1 MRLRA
6 VHVLVAA
13 LAIACTPLDASAKWT
28 KLRSQHFLV
37 IGEAS
42 EGRIRRTAQKLEQ
55 FRDMVARVLPGA
67 VAVSPAPIVV
77 VVFPHAWAF
86 APYAPAG
93 RSSELV
99 GYSVSWEDVSY
110 IAVNGGRADL
120 SESIAFHEFTHILM
134 GNTLGEI
141 PLWVNEGLA
150 ELYATFQDERGGR
163 GAMIGAGRG
172 YHLSLLRSRGLIPVA
187 ELIAID
193 DKSPEYDEGV
203 RRGILYAQSWALMHY
218 LSFGSPQR
226 RVQLTAYLAALQ
238 AGQPSIRAFVD
249 AFGPDFASLDS
260 ELRDYIRRVSVPVV
274 RVEFSERVAVDTS
287 LRGETMADLDGE
299 AYLGELLFRV
309 GDIDAARRHLQ
320 RILDKDPA
328 QPKAVGTM
336 GLIELESGRADSA
349 IALLQR
355 AVALAPE
362 DGGIR
367 GGLGRALVARA
378 QQSPAGSE
386 AFATTL
392 DEARRTL
399 EQATTLDPSAAHTFA
414 LLGYVALLGRTDPA
428 AAVANLSEA
437 VRMAPVREQYQM
449 RLAEALLRDRQ
460 FERARSYLAPLATR
474 ARSTQ
479 VREGAATLLATI
491 VQRQLDVAK

>member
-1 MRLRA
+1 MRA

-13 LAIACTPLDASAKWT
+13 LVVACTPVDASAKWT
-28 KLRSQHFLV
+28 RVRSQHFLV

-67 VAVSPAPIVV
+67 VAVSPAPVLV

-86 APYAPAG
+86 TPYVPPG
-93 RSSELV
+93 RSSDLV

-110 IAVNGGRADL
+110 IALNAGRADIA
-120 SESIAFHEFTHILM
+120 ESIAFHEFTHILM
-134 GNTLGEI
+134 GNTFGEI
-141 PLWVNEGLA
+141 PLWLNEGLA

-172 YHLSLLRSRGLIPVA
+172 YHLSVLRSRGLIPIA
-187 ELIAID
+187 DLIAID

-218 LSFGSPQR
+218 LSFGSPER
-226 RVQLTAYLAALQ
+226 RSQLTAYLAGLQ

-249 AFGPDFASLDS
+249 AFGPDFSALDS

-274 RVEFSERVAVDTS
+274 RVEFSERVAIDTS
-287 LRGETMADLDGE
+287 LRGEAMADLEGN
-299 AYLGELLFRV
+299 AYLGELLFRLEQP
-309 GDIDAARRHLQ
+309 DAARRHLQ

-328 QPKAVGTM
+328 QPRAVAAM
-336 GLIELESGRADSA
+336 GLIELETGRIEQA
-349 IALLQR
+349 IALLRR
-355 AVALAPE
+355 AADLAPE
-362 DGGIR
+362 EGAIR
-367 GGLGRALVARA
+367 GTLGRALVLRA
-378 QQSPAGSE
+378 QQLPAGGE
-386 AFATTL
+386 ASAAAL
-392 DEARRTL
+392 DDARSTL
-399 EQATTLDPSAAHTFA
+399 EQATKLEPTAAHAFA
-414 LLGYVALLGRTDPA
+414 LLGYVALLGRSEPA
-428 AAVANLSEA
+428 AAVAHLSRA
-437 VRMAPVREQYQM
+437 VQMAPAREQYRM

-474 ARSTQ
+474 ARSPQ
-479 VREGAATLLATI
+479 VRNAAATLLATI

>member
-1 MRLRA
+1 MRMRA
-6 VHVLVAA
+6 ARVLVAA
-13 LAIACTPLDASAKWT
+13 LVVAGTPVDASAKWT
-28 KLRSQHFLV
+28 RLRTPHFLV

-67 VAVSPAPIVV
+67 VAVAPAPVVV

-86 APYAPAG
+86 TPYVPSG
-93 RSSELV
+93 RSSDLV

-110 IAVNGGRADL
+110 IAVNAGRADL
-120 SESIAFHEFTHILM
+120 AESIAFHEFTHILM

-187 ELIAID
+187 DLIAID
-193 DKSPEYDEGV
+193 DKSPEYDESV

-218 LSFGSPQR
+218 LSFGSAER
-226 RVQLTAYLAALQ
+226 RSQLTAYLAALQ

-249 AFGPDFASLDS
+249 AFGSDVTALDG

-287 LRGETMADLDGE
+287 LRGETMADPEGE
-299 AYLGELLFRV
+299 AYLGDLLFRA
-309 GDIDAARRHLQ
+309 DQRDAARRHLQ
-320 RILDKDPA
+320 RILDKVPA
-328 QPKAVGTM
+328 QPRAVATL
-336 GLIELESGRADSA
+336 GLIELESGRVD
-349 IALLQR
+349 Q
-355 AVALAPE
+355 AVALLERAVTLAPG
-362 DGGIR
+362 DGAIR
-367 GGLGRALVARA
+367 GTLGRALVARA
-378 QQSPAGSE
+378 QQLPAGGD
-386 AFATTL
+386 AFAVALAGARTTL
-392 DEARRTL
+392 EEATR
-399 EQATTLDPSAAHTFA
+399 LDAAAAHTSA

-428 AAVANLSEA
+428 VAVAHLSRA
-437 VRMAPVREQYQM
+437 VQMAPAREQYQM

-474 ARSTQ
+474 GRSSQ
-479 VREGAATLLATI
+479 VRDAAATLLATI